1 MLFSEALLTGT
12 GQILH
17 KCVRKIWEVRRV
29 TSSLVAWAGVVVS
42 LPPAWC
48 TLHSHQFF
56 SQAKY
61 IPSAD
66 TELRETG
73 QKTKIEYSKDFR
85 RFKAF
90 IMTKS
95 DEKWMQETLTFIHK
109 HVFVGINSPI
119 TDADTEQRGHDYDDE
134 YAAMMEEFDRI
145 NISDNNENGN
155 LLQPSFAPPHP
166 NLSQSLQSVT
176 GHQNAVARPSI
187 PPARRE
193 TPAAVTAELDAAGAL
208 NETAGPSR
216 PAVRMRVPS
225 TVLLE
230 TAVDMAGKEG
240 STGPVVRQTR
250 GNSRKA
256 KGKAKA

>member
-1 MLFSEALLTGT
+1 MLFGEASSLTGT

-17 KCVRKIWEVRRV
+17 KCVGKIWEVRRV

-119 TDADTEQRGHDYDDE
+119 ADADTEQHRHNYDDE
-134 YAAMMEEFDRI
+134 YTTMMEEFNCI
-145 NISDNNENGN
+145 NISDNNEDGN
-155 LLQPSFAPPHP
+155 HLQLTSSAPPHP
-166 NLSQSLQSVT
+166 NLSQSLQSIT
-176 GHQNAVARPSI
+176 CHQNA
-187 PPARRE
+187 
-193 TPAAVTAELDAAGAL
+193 
-208 NETAGPSR
+208 
-216 PAVRMRVPS
+216 
-225 TVLLE
+225 
-230 TAVDMAGKEG
+230 
-240 STGPVVRQTR
+240 
-250 GNSRKA
+250 
-256 KGKAKA
+256 